1 MSVIS
6 DICLGFRI
14 GLSTL
19 PNSRSRAALLVQ
31 IIAVPLL
38 SALLYW
44 YIAVGASQNADFAA
58 LSAACVGAITL
69 QVLTTYTGISAQNR
83 FDETEH
89 YLAVSGGRVPFLTL
103 GKNLV
108 VMLVGLCAAC
118 VSVFGVVLAAGG
130 QYVPML
136 WWLKL
141 ALVCIISVIGM
152 LGFAQGIAVLSQ
164 LFADPYALPN
174 VCGFILPLLCGSVAS
189 VSLYHPILRGIAYL
203 IPISWA
209 TQAARAISESN
220 ILPYYWY
227 LLGLILVD
235 VGWRIIAF
243 LIKRYLRKTY
253 L

>member
-6 DICLGFRI
+6 DICLGFRV
-14 GLSTL
+14 GFSSL
-19 PNSRSRAALLVQ
+19 PNSRSRVALLVQ

-44 YIAVGASQNADFAA
+44 YIAMGAKQNADFAT
-58 LSAACVGAITL
+58 LSAACMGSITL

-89 YLAVSGGRVPFLTL
+89 YLAVSGGRVPFLAL

-108 VMLVGLCAAC
+108 VVLVGFCAAC
-118 VSVFGVVLAAGG
+118 VSVFGVMLVAWN
-130 QYVPML
+130 QYRPIY
-136 WWLKL
+136 WFQL
-141 ALVCIISVIGM
+141 ALVCVIGVIGT

-174 VCGFILPLLCGSVAS
+174 ILGFILPLLCGSVAS

-203 IPISWA
+203 TPISWA
-209 TQAARAISESN
+209 TQAARAISEDN

-227 LLGLILVD
+227 LLGLMLVD
-235 VGWRIIAF
+235 IGWRIIAF